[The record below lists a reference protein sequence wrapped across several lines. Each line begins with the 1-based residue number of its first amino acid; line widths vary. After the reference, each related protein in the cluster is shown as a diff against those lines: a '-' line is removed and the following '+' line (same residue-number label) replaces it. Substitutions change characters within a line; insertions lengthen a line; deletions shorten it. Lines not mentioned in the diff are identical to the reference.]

1 MKRIPKNLY
10 QKKKKKIDPS
20 SVQSPSRILYGSQH
34 PSFHD
39 VDDPFSPSSF
49 TIPHF
54 HPLGIFSKRIEKG
67 EGKNRKEILSI
78 VSYSSLDRLVADTE
92 RERERGRESTMAVC
106 FRSKTMDQDGRRKGN
121 CARRMEIQSNGL
133 IALFPNL
140 TSSSCRLSRRLDGLL
155 IEKC

>member
-92 RERERGRESTMAVC
+92 REREREREY
-106 FRSKTMDQDGRRKGN
+106 
-121 CARRMEIQSNGL
+121 NGSV
-133 IALFPNL
+133 F
-140 TSSSCRLSRRLDGLL
+140 
-155 IEKC
+155 